1 MELVATQDG
10 FVGEMARGF
19 TFQALGEGAYRFP
32 WHLEEPD
39 PFLAALLLMGV
50 LL

>member
-1 MELVATQDG
+1 ME
-10 FVGEMARGF
+10 
-19 TFQALGEGAYRFP
+19 ALGEGAYRFP